1 MPHLDLTY
9 FFDQSFWCI
18 VVFLLIY
25 STASR
30 NFYAKYNKIIMSR
43 NGVIQDYIDKSNNIL
58 LKATAIEEQ
67 LEKSK
72 KQLSLRLQQ
81 QEERIRAKIY
91 DTRRERLSI
100 LKKEIENRN
109 LAHKLFLNNM
119 KGELAHDLKKYSS
132 EIEEKINL
140 YLFEKN
146 E

>member
-25 STASR
+25 FTASR

-58 LKATAIEEQ
+58 LKAIAIEEQ

>member
-18 VVFLLIY
+18 TVFLLVY
-25 STASR
+25 FTASR
-30 NFYAKYNKIIMSR
+30 QFYNKYNKILTNR
-43 NGVIQDYIDKSNNIL
+43 KEVIQNYIDQSNKML
-58 LKATAIEEQ
+58 LKANALEEQ

-72 KQLSLRLQQ
+72 KELSLKLRE
-81 QEERIRAKIY
+81 QEEHLRAKMY
-91 DTRRERLSI
+91 DNKKKRLSFI
-100 LKKEIENRN
+100 KKEIENKN

-119 KGELAHDLKKYSS
+119 KETLAKDLKKYSS
-132 EIEEKINL
+132 DIEEKINL

>member
-9 FFDQSFWCI
+9 FFNQSFWCI
-18 VVFLLIY
+18 IVFLLVY
-25 STASR
+25 FTASR
-30 NFYAKYNKIIMSR
+30 NFYAKYNEIIMSR
-43 NGVIQDYIDKSNNIL
+43 NEVIQNYIDKSNKIL
-58 LKATAIEEQ
+58 LEAAAIEEQ

-72 KQLSLRLQQ
+72 RELSLHLQQ

-91 DTRRERLSI
+91 DIRRERLSI

-119 KGELAHDLKKYSS
+119 KGELAHDLKQYSS

-140 YLFEKN
+140 YLFE
-146 E
+146 